1 MCFLLLSYA
10 LASLVVLFGGNRYQ
24 YRLPVQIHHDD
35 DEKKRKTSFQ
45 DLHAPEIIVGERPPE
60 GQLYRTV
67 PYDGTVVPLY
77 PITRFCMTTVL

>member
-1 MCFLLLSYA
+1 M
-10 LASLVVLFGGNRYQ
+10 VLFSGTPW
-24 YRLPVQIHHDD
+24 YRLPVPGTTTSQHTVHHDD

-60 GQLYRTV
+60 GQLYVEHRTV